1 MGDLETTVEVAVV
14 ADKLLLV
21 TVTTTKD
28 PVTPTIPSETNR
40 VLAPQRLLATITKDT
55 VVVDVEVVAVEA
67 EIVKTVTIATTTAM
81 ITKMADTV
89 VEIAEEVRAVVVE
102 IDAVAEMVVTIAK
115 LLLMDT
121 TTTPV
126 GIEDVVD
133 AEEVV
138 AEAVEVK
145 AAARISKILTPHQP
159 RVSEEVHLQVPR
171 CA

>member
-14 ADKLLLV
+14 ADKLLLE

-28 PVTPTIPSETNR
+28 PGTPTIPSETNR
-40 VLAPQRLLATITKDT
+40 VLAPQRPLATITKDS

-67 EIVKTVTIATTTAM
+67 EIAKTVTIATTTAM
-81 ITKMADTV
+81 IIKMADTV
-89 VEIAEEVRAVVVE
+89 AEIAEEVRAVVVVT
-102 IDAVAEMVVTIAK
+102 DAVAEMVVTIAK

-126 GIEDVVD
+126 SIAEDVVD

-145 AAARISKILTPHQP
+145 A
-159 RVSEEVHLQVPR
+159 
-171 CA
+171 

>member
-55 VVVDVEVVAVEA
+55 VV
-67 EIVKTVTIATTTAM
+67 
-81 ITKMADTV
+81 
-89 VEIAEEVRAVVVE
+89 EIAEEVRAVVVVT
-102 IDAVAEMVVTIAK
+102 DAVAEMVVTIAK

-126 GIEDVVD
+126 SIEDVVD